1 VTVQKDTMVPNAVTL
16 VIEREDHTVGNLLRM
31 CVARRRVS
39 RAAGVCALSRG
50 RVCGREL
57 LEDKEVL
64 FSGYRVPHPLE
75 PAIQL
80 KVQTKSEDPGP
91 VKAVDTAIER
101 SVATLDK
108 IGEAFAKAKARH

>member
-1 VTVQKDTMVPNAVTL
+1 MVTVQKDTMVPNAVTL

-31 CVARRRVS
+31 C
-39 RAAGVCALSRG
+39 
-50 RVCGREL
+50 L

>member
-1 VTVQKDTMVPNAVTL
+1 RVTVQKDTMVPNAVTL

-31 CVARRRVS
+31 C
-39 RAAGVCALSRG
+39 
-50 RVCGREL
+50 L